1 MPETPAAPPSRPR
14 RRKALLLAGL
24 TLAVLVGHWAVLLGA
39 PLVRSS
45 HPDPKAEVNRPFTTR
60 TITLA
65 APENLAAATPRPQ
78 AGGAAPGRA
87 RKTPSPPTAAP
98 DVGYIIEPVTPETH
112 PAMDQ
117 QPEDAAVE
125 TAALA
130 SQPDA
135 ASPPTTAADKAAQ
148 VLNYAIPGS
157 TRLKYNINGE
167 VKGFPYFAN
176 GELLWLQDGKTYDA
190 RLEISHF
197 LLGSRVQTSRGQ
209 LTPQGLEPVRFG
221 DKVRSEVAAHF
232 ERNKN
237 IVSFSANTPSATLE
251 PGAQDQLSVF
261 LQLSAMLGGNPKQF
275 PRGTSI
281 PFQAVGPRSSE
292 SWVFQVGSDSV
303 LTLPGGLVKVIQLT
317 REHTA
322 EYDTK
327 VEIWLAPEMDY
338 LPVRIRLSQS
348 NGDFVEQQWRAT
360 QKP

>member
-1 MPETPAAPPSRPR
+1 
-14 RRKALLLAGL
+14 L
-24 TLAVLVGHWAVLLGA
+24 TLAVLLGHWAVLLGA
-39 PLVRSS
+39 PLVRVS

-65 APENLAAATPRPQ
+65 APENLAAVPPRPQ
-78 AGGAAPGRA
+78 AKGAAPGRA
-87 RKTPSPPTAAP
+87 RKMPSPTAAP
-98 DVGYIIEPVTPETH
+98 NAGYIIEPVTPEAQ

-117 QPEDAAVE
+117 SADERVE
-125 TAALA
+125 TAALDP
-130 SQPDA
+130 QPEA
-135 ASPPTTAADKAAQ
+135 ASPPTAAADKATP
-148 VLNYAIPGS
+148 VLNYTFPGS
-157 TRLKYNINGE
+157 TRLKYDIKGE

-176 GELLWLQDGKTYDA
+176 GELLWLQDGKTYDT

-197 LLGSRVQTSRGQ
+197 LLGSRVQTSRGE

-232 ERNKN
+232 ERSKH

-275 PRGTSI
+275 PIGTNI

-303 LTLPGGLVKVIQLT
+303 LTLPGGQVKVIQLT
-317 REHTA
+317 RAPTA

-327 VEIWLAPEMDY
+327 VDIWLAPEMEY
-338 LPVRIRLSQS
+338 LPVRIRLSQG